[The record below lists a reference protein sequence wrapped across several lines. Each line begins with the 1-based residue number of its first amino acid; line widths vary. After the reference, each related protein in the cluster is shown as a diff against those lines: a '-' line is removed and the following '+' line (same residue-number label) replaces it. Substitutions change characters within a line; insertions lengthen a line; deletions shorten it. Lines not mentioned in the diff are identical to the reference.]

1 MLHLNIKTKARPTVR
16 VLQEGGGQHYL
27 FLKFYSLQ
35 KPEVRREKPFR
46 AASSPGCIIR
56 GLAPRYARF
65 TLAFL
70 PSMMG
75 LGSLQA
81 LSAAALSAIVTLTG
95 DTAHQIPFR
104 GEGEAS
110 RPQQ

>member
-1 MLHLNIKTKARPTVR
+1 MTVCA
-16 VLQEGGGQHYL
+16 QGQDEGAGGWAVDQ
-27 FLKFYSLQ
+27 LKERLVVFGCN
-35 KPEVRREKPFR
+35 
-46 AASSPGCIIR
+46 SPVCGLR

-81 LSAAALSAIVTLTG
+81 RSAAPRSIMVT
-95 DTAHQIPFR
+95 
-104 GEGEAS
+104 
-110 RPQQ
+110 